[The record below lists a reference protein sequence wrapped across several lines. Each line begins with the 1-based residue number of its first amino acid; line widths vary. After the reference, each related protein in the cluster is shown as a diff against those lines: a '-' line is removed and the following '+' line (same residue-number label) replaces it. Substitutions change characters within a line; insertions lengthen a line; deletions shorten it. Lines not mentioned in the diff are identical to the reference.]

1 MFKGQLWSGFAVSVV
16 IYSGLSFVFAGG
28 ANAVPCIGVLDPAT
42 GEETCVTPFEAWPK
56 EGLGACGFSCV
67 KHLDD
72 RKFIK
77 VDRLFDSQLIGFSVL
92 KKPTSLYQTND
103 LGQGNATVIY
113 DQEELDR
120 YRKAS
125 GYNEPITS
133 IDFRRY
139 ALVVVAHGVS
149 SRSDTR
155 LDITRGIVFNLED
168 GGAVLRLGYTLIFAD
183 PYSPVAAVITPVE
196 RFILVDRSQLP
207 SPEKLRR
214 IELAVRA
221 SFIGYKDVVGVDYD
235 QFYSINYSYKP
246 QKPVM
251 PLPNPRNSAVRPVR
265 PVQPAVAPLPKPR
278 NSVVQPVRPVQPAVA
293 PLPKLRHSAVQ
304 PVRPVQPAVIRRV
317 R

>member
-1 MFKGQLWSGFAVSVV
+1 MEAIIMFKGQLWSGFAVSVA
-16 IYSGLSFVFAGG
+16 IYSGLSFVFTGSV
-28 ANAVPCIGVLDPAT
+28 NAVPCIRVLDPAT

-77 VDRLFDSQLIGFSVL
+77 VARLFDSQLIGFSVL

-149 SRSDTR
+149 SMSDTS

-183 PYSPVAAVITPVE
+183 PYSSVAAVITPVE
-196 RFILVDRSQLP
+196 QFILVDRSQLP

-214 IELAVRA
+214 IELAVQA
-221 SFIGYKDVVGVDYD
+221 KFIGYKMPVGVDYD
-235 QFYSINYSYKP
+235 HFYSINYSYKP
-246 QKPVM
+246 QKPVISPAPSPKPGNSVVRPVRPVQPVVA
-251 PLPNPRNSAVRPVR
+251 PLPNSRNSAVRPVR
-265 PVQPAVAPLPKPR
+265 PVQPAV
-278 NSVVQPVRPVQPAVA
+278 
-293 PLPKLRHSAVQ
+293 
-304 PVRPVQPAVIRRV
+304 IRRV